1 MQPSRT
7 RPAIIYDLT
16 FIPAK
21 VKKDLKI
28 IIGKYLK

>member
-1 MQPSRT
+1 L
-7 RPAIIYDLT
+7 AIIYDLK

-28 IIGKYLK
+28 ILGKYLK

>member
-1 MQPSRT
+1 LT
-7 RPAIIYDLT
+7 IINDLK

-28 IIGKYLK
+28 ILGKYIK